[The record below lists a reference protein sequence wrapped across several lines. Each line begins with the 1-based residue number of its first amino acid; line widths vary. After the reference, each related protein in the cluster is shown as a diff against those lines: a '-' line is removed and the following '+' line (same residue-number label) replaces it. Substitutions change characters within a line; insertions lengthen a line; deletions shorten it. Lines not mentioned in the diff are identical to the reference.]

1 MSAIS
6 KIDGK
11 LLADL
16 TARAR
21 IKNILKEIED
31 IKNSH
36 DEDIVERVEELS
48 NKLKTLSENVYT
60 TADIDDA
67 INDINDSI
75 TRLANNTYSSLFI
88 DNKLTELYDGL
99 LKIINERYSNKIIDT
114 KLENLRKDFNT
125 TNNIIKKEVN
135 DKINELRTLV
145 EDCISEDE
153 VAIKIGTL
161 TKNINDTLQSHY
173 YTNSQI
179 DNKIDDIKND
189 LTSID
194 IKLLVSLVDDDTN
207 EIVDDGYEIPLN
219 NKGGGE

>member
-114 KLENLRKDFNT
+114 KLENLRKDFNS
-125 TNNIIKKEVN
+125 TNNIVKKEVN
-135 DKINELRTLV
+135 DKINELKLLI

-153 VAIKIGTL
+153 VAIKINTL
-161 TKNINDTLQSHY
+161 AKNINDNLQSHY

-179 DNKIDDIKND
+179 DNKIDDIRND
-189 LTSID
+189 LTAID
-194 IKLLVSLVDDDTN
+194 IKLLVTLVGDDTN
-207 EIVDDGYEIPLN
+207 EIVDDGYELPLN
-219 NKGGGE
+219 NKGGE

>member
-36 DEDIVERVEELS
+36 DEDVIEQIKTLS
-48 NKLKTLSENVYT
+48 DKLKTLTENVYT

-99 LKIINERYSNKIIDT
+99 LKIINERYSNKIIDS
-114 KLENLRKDFNT
+114 KLETLRKDFENE
-125 TNNIIKKEVN
+125 NNVNKKDLN
-135 DKINELRTLV
+135 DKINSLKDLVDGTYTSDEIDVKLTTLN
-145 EDCISEDE
+145 
-153 VAIKIGTL
+153 
-161 TKNINDTLQSHY
+161 KNINDNLESHY
-173 YTNSQI
+173 YNNNQI
-179 DNKIDDIKND
+179 DKKFDEIKTNIITEDIK
-189 LTSID
+189 IV
-194 IKLLVSLVDDDTN
+194 VSLVDDDTN
-207 EIVDDGYEIPLN
+207 EIIDDSHEIPII
-219 NKGGGE
+219 KAGD

>member
-36 DEDIVERVEELS
+36 DEDVIEQIKTLS
-48 NKLKTLSENVYT
+48 DKLKTLTENVYT

-99 LKIINERYSNKIIDT
+99 LKIINERYSNKIIDS
-114 KLENLRKDFNT
+114 KLEQLRKDFENE
-125 TNNIIKKEVN
+125 NNVNKKDLN
-135 DKINELRTLV
+135 DKINSLKDLVDGTYTSDEIDIKLTTLN
-145 EDCISEDE
+145 
-153 VAIKIGTL
+153 
-161 TKNINDTLQSHY
+161 KNINDNLESHY
-173 YTNSQI
+173 YNNNQI
-179 DNKIDDIKND
+179 DKKFDEIKTNIITEDIK
-189 LTSID
+189 IV
-194 IKLLVSLVDDDTN
+194 VSLVDDDTN
-207 EIVDDGYEIPLN
+207 EIIDDSHEIPII
-219 NKGGGE
+219 KAGD

>member
-36 DEDIVERVEELS
+36 DEDVIEQIKTLS
-48 NKLKTLSENVYT
+48 DKLKTLTENVYT

-99 LKIINERYSNKIIDT
+99 LKIINERYSNKIIDS
-114 KLENLRKDFNT
+114 KLETLRKDFENE
-125 TNNIIKKEVN
+125 NNVNKKDLN
-135 DKINELRTLV
+135 DKINSLKDLVDGTYTSDEIDIKLTTLN
-145 EDCISEDE
+145 
-153 VAIKIGTL
+153 
-161 TKNINDTLQSHY
+161 KNINDNLESHY
-173 YTNSQI
+173 YNNNQI
-179 DNKIDDIKND
+179 DKKFDEIKTNIITEDVKIV
-189 LTSID
+189 
-194 IKLLVSLVDDDTN
+194 VSLVDDDTN
-207 EIVDDGYEIPLN
+207 EIIDDSHEIPII
-219 NKGGGE
+219 KAGD

>member
-36 DEDIVERVEELS
+36 DEDVIERVEELS

-125 TNNIIKKEVN
+125 TNNVVKKEVN

-179 DNKIDDIKND
+179 DNKIDDIRND
-189 LTSID
+189 LTAID
-194 IKLLVSLVDDDTN
+194 IKLLVTLVDDDTN

-219 NKGGGE
+219 NKGGE

>member
-36 DEDIVERVEELS
+36 DEDVIEQIKTLS
-48 NKLKTLSENVYT
+48 DKLKTLTENVYT

-99 LKIINERYSNKIIDT
+99 LKIINERYSNKIIDS
-114 KLENLRKDFNT
+114 KLETLRKDFENE
-125 TNNIIKKEVN
+125 NNVNKKDLN
-135 DKINELRTLV
+135 DKINSLKDLVDGTYTSDEIDIKLTTLN
-145 EDCISEDE
+145 
-153 VAIKIGTL
+153 
-161 TKNINDTLQSHY
+161 KNINDNLESHY
-173 YTNSQI
+173 YNNNQI
-179 DNKIDDIKND
+179 DKKFDEIKTNIITEDIK
-189 LTSID
+189 IV
-194 IKLLVSLVDDDTN
+194 VSLVDDDTN
-207 EIVDDGYEIPLN
+207 EIIDDSHEIPII
-219 NKGGGE
+219 KAGD

>member
-36 DEDIVERVEELS
+36 DEDVIEQIKALS
-48 NKLKTLSENVYT
+48 DKLKTLTENVYT

-99 LKIINERYSNKIIDT
+99 LKIINERYSNKIIDS
-114 KLENLRKDFNT
+114 KLETLRKDFENE
-125 TNNIIKKEVN
+125 NNVNKKDLN
-135 DKINELRTLV
+135 DKINSLKDLV
-145 EDCISEDE
+145 NGTYTSDE
-153 VAIKIGTL
+153 IDIKIATIN
-161 TKNINDTLQSHY
+161 KNINDDLKSHY
-173 YTNSQI
+173 YTNNQI
-179 DNKIDDIKND
+179 DKKFDEIKTNIITEDIK
-189 LTSID
+189 IV
-194 IKLLVSLVDDDTN
+194 VSLVDDDTN
-207 EIVDDGYEIPLN
+207 EIIDDSHEIPII
-219 NKGGGE
+219 KAGD

>member
-36 DEDIVERVEELS
+36 DENVIEQIKTLS
-48 NKLKTLSENVYT
+48 DKLKTLTENVYT

-99 LKIINERYSNKIIDT
+99 LKIINERYSNKIIDS
-114 KLENLRKDFNT
+114 KLETLRKDFENE
-125 TNNIIKKEVN
+125 NNVNKKDLN
-135 DKINELRTLV
+135 DKINSLKDLVNGTYTSDEIDIKLTTLN
-145 EDCISEDE
+145 
-153 VAIKIGTL
+153 
-161 TKNINDTLQSHY
+161 KNINDNLESHY
-173 YTNSQI
+173 YNNNQI
-179 DNKIDDIKND
+179 DKKFDEIKTNIITEDIK
-189 LTSID
+189 IV
-194 IKLLVSLVDDDTN
+194 VSLVDDDTN
-207 EIVDDGYEIPLN
+207 EIIDDSHEIPII
-219 NKGGGE
+219 KAGD

>member
-36 DEDIVERVEELS
+36 DEDVIEQIKTLS
-48 NKLKTLSENVYT
+48 DKLKTLSENVYT

-99 LKIINERYSNKIIDT
+99 LKIINERYSNKIIDS
-114 KLENLRKDFNT
+114 KLETLRKDFENE
-125 TNNIIKKEVN
+125 NNVNKKDLN
-135 DKINELRTLV
+135 DKINSLKDLVDGTYTSDEIDIKLTTLN
-145 EDCISEDE
+145 
-153 VAIKIGTL
+153 
-161 TKNINDTLQSHY
+161 KNINDNLESHY
-173 YTNSQI
+173 YNNNQI
-179 DNKIDDIKND
+179 DKKFDEIKTNIITEDIK
-189 LTSID
+189 IV
-194 IKLLVSLVDDDTN
+194 VSLVDDDTN
-207 EIVDDGYEIPLN
+207 EIIDDSHEIPII
-219 NKGGGE
+219 KAGD

>member
-36 DEDIVERVEELS
+36 DEDVIEQIKTLS
-48 NKLKTLSENVYT
+48 DKLKTLSENVYT

-88 DNKLTELYDGL
+88 DNKLTELY
-99 LKIINERYSNKIIDT
+99 E
-114 KLENLRKDFNT
+114 ENTLNSYA
-125 TNNIIKKEVN
+125 KE
-135 DKINELRTLV
+135 LV
-145 EDCISEDE
+145 E
-153 VAIKIGTL
+153 A
-161 TKNINDTLQSHY
+161 NICNF
-173 YTNSQI
+173 
-179 DNKIDDIKND
+179 
-189 LTSID
+189 
-194 IKLLVSLVDDDTN
+194 
-207 EIVDDGYEIPLN
+207 EG
-219 NKGGGE
+219 